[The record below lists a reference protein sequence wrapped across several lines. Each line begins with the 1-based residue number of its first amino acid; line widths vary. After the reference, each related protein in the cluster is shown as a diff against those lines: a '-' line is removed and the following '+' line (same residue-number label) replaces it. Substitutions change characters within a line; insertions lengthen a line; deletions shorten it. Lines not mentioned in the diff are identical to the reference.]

1 MAVLFGSIFDKIFI
15 DFTSAYEVALSF
27 VLCDGEP
34 HRHNRT
40 VLFNEEYHFGAVA
53 SHYDES
59 IGLMHAVGM
68 TDDILDLNEPK
79 FDVLFK
85 NKMKQVAIDCVK
97 EINKVRTNPH
107 YAVDECKRLMECMA
121 D

>member
-85 NKMKQVAIDCVK
+85 NKMKQVAIEKGATFIDLYSLSLKMYEASVVK
-97 EINKVRTNPH
+97 YTN
-107 YAVDECKRLMECMA
+107 
-121 D
+121 